1 MNKTV
6 TRAAVVLLA
15 GVLLTAAGCAN
26 MATARKEK
34 ASAHYRMANSYLQQG
49 RGLQDEVNRRKAYG
63 ELFKAIQ
70 LDPQNADYHLLMGTI
85 YMFNDELIAAE
96 KEIKEAL
103 KHDPMLGEAHN
114 NLGLVYLK
122 QGRTAMAIEE
132 FRKAI
137 DNLSYQ
143 TPERAYFNL
152 GRASYSMGD
161 YIQAVEAFER
171 TVAILPNYEEA
182 RYLLGRSYARLGRLS
197 EAEQAFKELLTRN
210 PDSAAA
216 HFELGVVLFKLQR
229 KEAAASHFER
239 VVQLDPE
246 SEAAE
251 QSKTFIK
258 LLR

>member
-1 MNKTV
+1 M
-6 TRAAVVLLA
+6 A
-15 GVLLTAAGCAN
+15 LLTATLLAAGGCAN
-26 MATARKEK
+26 LATARKEQ
-34 ASAHYRMANSYLQQG
+34 ANAHYRMANSYLQQG

-63 ELFKAIQ
+63 ELSKAIQ
-70 LDPQNADYHLLMGTI
+70 LDHQNPEYHLLMGTI
-85 YMFNDELIAAE
+85 FMFNEELISAE
-96 KEIKEAL
+96 KEIKESL
-103 KHDPMLGEAHN
+103 KYAPELGEAHN

-122 QGRTAMAIEE
+122 QGRHAMAIEE
-132 FRKAI
+132 FKKAI
-137 DNLSYQ
+137 GNLSYQ

-152 GRASYSMGD
+152 GRASYTTGD
-161 YIQAVEAFER
+161 YRQAVEAFER
-171 TVAILPNYEEA
+171 TVAILPNFEEA

-197 EAEQAFKELLTRN
+197 EAEKAFKELLTIN
-210 PDSAAA
+210 PDSASG

-246 SEAAE
+246 SDAAE